1 MAEKNRDAAPGVPRE
16 DLLIYLSAVVSID
29 DEPLDPGLP
38 EMVHGVRNNRTTP
51 YAPSVLSC
59 IADKPSKYCRYIA
72 DKP

>member
-16 DLLIYLSAVVSID
+16 DLLIYLSVVVSID

-51 YAPSVLSC
+51 
-59 IADKPSKYCRYIA
+59 
-72 DKP
+72 